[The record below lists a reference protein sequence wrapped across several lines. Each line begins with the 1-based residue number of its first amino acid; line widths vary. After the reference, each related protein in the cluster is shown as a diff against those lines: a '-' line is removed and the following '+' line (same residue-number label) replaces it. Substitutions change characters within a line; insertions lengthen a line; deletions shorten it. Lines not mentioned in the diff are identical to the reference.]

1 MKDILDF
8 KNDVLFKY
16 TLSNDQD
23 PGCLYLLR
31 MILKDVAGI
40 ESKSIKVT
48 NPDLN
53 PEHIEDKD
61 MILDICVEDEQG
73 QIINVEMQN
82 STLSRMQYQRF
93 QIYGATLLSRQ
104 KKKGDDYITN
114 IHRVYQIIF
123 VDDIDKDNLML
134 IDRYISRNVNGQVE
148 KHYLITRI
156 YIYLPYIHI
165 LLQEKPLNQF
175 SELELAIYIFKNG
188 IDDDIMMMK
197 EEVVKIMSKKLEDF
211 NQDEILKDM
220 ALKRDLNRATHE
232 AEKKDMYRLGKL
244 EGKEEGINEGFFQAT
259 AESIV
264 SVMDNLQLT
273 IEEAMDALN
282 IPIDS
287 KVEYMR
293 YINHQ

>member
-1 MKDILDF
+1 
-8 KNDVLFKY
+8 
-16 TLSNDQD
+16 
-23 PGCLYLLR
+23 

-156 YIYLPYIHI
+156 YIYLPSIHI
-165 LLQEKPLNQF
+165 LLQEKPINQF